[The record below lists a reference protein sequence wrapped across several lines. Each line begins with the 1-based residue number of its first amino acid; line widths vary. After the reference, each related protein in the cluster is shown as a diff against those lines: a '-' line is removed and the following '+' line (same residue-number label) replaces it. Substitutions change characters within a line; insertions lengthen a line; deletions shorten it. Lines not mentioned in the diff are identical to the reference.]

1 MDTDLIK
8 CEENIS
14 IIILFILW
22 ISGIFVC
29 LTNNKLVLEW
39 SFLTI
44 FISCFFCI
52 RIYLFIKTQFYENEN
67 IENENNIIIDI
78 ENPSHNTNFKSV
90 VIYSKNISNENIVE
104 CPICLEKIKENGYTI
119 SNCDKH
125 YYHKECIDQYISKGF
140 TNCSICR
147 K

>member
-1 MDTDLIK
+1 MK
-8 CEENIS
+8 MK
-14 IIILFILW
+14 ILD
-22 ISGIFVC
+22 
-29 LTNNKLVLEW
+29 
-39 SFLTI
+39 
-44 FISCFFCI
+44 
-52 RIYLFIKTQFYENEN
+52 
-67 IENENNIIIDI
+67 ENNIIIDI
-78 ENPSHNTNFKSV
+78 KILHNTNFKSV